1 MNGRMPVNPDDFFE
15 DMAARLDVY
24 GDVPDEMLFGL
35 VTREGTCMVLF
46 RLDLEPEWTGD
57 ELTDRET
64 AARICAGCPVRD
76 ACLELELR
84 TSGDA
89 TLGVW
94 GALPAEDVRA
104 LYPVWRSRRRRRGG
118 QLGDDASDV
127 GDIGDADGQLGG
139 RAGGAGDRP

>member
-1 MNGRMPVNPDDFFE
+1 MNGHMPVDPDEFFTRV
-15 DMAARLDVY
+15 AAGLD
-24 GDVPDEMLFGL
+24 GLEQVPDGVLFEV
-35 VTREGTCMVLF
+35 VTRDGACMLLF

-57 ELTDRET
+57 DLTDRET
-64 AARICAGCPVRD
+64 AARICADCTVRR

-84 TSGDA
+84 TSGDQ

-118 QLGDDASDV
+118 QLGDETRE
-127 GDIGDADGQLGG
+127 GGG
-139 RAGGAGDRP
+139 RE

>member
-1 MNGRMPVNPDDFFE
+1 MNALGPMRPSGDFLE
-15 DMAARLDVY
+15 SLVARLDVY
-24 GDVPDEMLFGL
+24 EAIPDEVLL
-35 VTREGTCMVLF
+35 DVVTREGSCMVLY
-46 RLDLEPEWTGD
+46 RLDLEPEWTGE

-64 AARICAGCPVRD
+64 AARICAECPVRD

-104 LYPVWRSRRRRRGG
+104 LYPVWRARRRRRGG
-118 QLGDDASDV
+118 QLGDGTSGA
-127 GDIGDADGQLGG
+127 GG
-139 RAGGAGDRP
+139 RP